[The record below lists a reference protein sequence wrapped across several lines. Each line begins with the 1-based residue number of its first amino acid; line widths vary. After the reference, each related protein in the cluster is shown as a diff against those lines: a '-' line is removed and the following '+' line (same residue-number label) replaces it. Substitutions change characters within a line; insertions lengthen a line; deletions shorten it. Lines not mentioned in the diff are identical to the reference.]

1 MSADNGRRINWLQD
15 QECLPHVVPHSRV
28 LIYCYNAFNSF
39 NSFSRRT
46 LLGLSENF
54 LNLIGNSRRDDP
66 HRPIIF
72 IAHSL
77 GGIVIKQALYL
88 ASSNPKFASIKDAT
102 QGIIFFGTPHR
113 GTRPESSLE
122 SIVTT
127 ILQRLFF
134 RKPSWKRY
142 GEKLNLRCDPLPL
155 RSSLYYNTS
164 HNASDASFPST
175 LSIVSFYESI
185 GLVR

>member
-1 MSADNGRRINWLQD
+1 
-15 QECLPHVVPHSRV
+15 VVPHSRV
-28 LIYCYNAFNSF
+28 LLYCYNAYDSF
-39 NSFSRRT
+39 NSFSCST
-46 LLGLSENF
+46 LLDLSESF
-54 LNLIGNSRRDDP
+54 LNLILDSRRDDP

-77 GGIVIKQALYL
+77 GGIMIKQALYL
-88 ASSNPKFASIKDAT
+88 ASSNPKFAFIKDAT

-127 ILQRLFF
+127 VLQRLFF
-134 RKPSWKRY
+134 RKPSWKRHS
-142 GEKLNLRCDPLPL
+142 ERLSLRCNPLSL
-155 RSSLYYNTS
+155 RSSICHNPL
-164 HNASDASFPST
+164 HNASDASFSST
-175 LSIVSFYESI
+175 LRIVSCYENI